1 MVISISHIVPER
13 RDTFTNSQN
22 NHTYFHL
29 FSSLS
34 DAISMAYQA
43 NASPFQSWRPFAR
56 EPAISLTQNLPP
68 EIDAKC
74 LILGCGDAR
83 NILFTIFN
91 DENDRIFS
99 FCIDADEQ
107 ISKGRTTLLVVT
119 LNPQFSV

>member
-1 MVISISHIVPER
+1 
-13 RDTFTNSQN
+13 
-22 NHTYFHL
+22 
-29 FSSLS
+29 
-34 DAISMAYQA
+34 MAYQA
-43 NASPFQSWRPFAR
+43 NVSPFQSWRPFAR

-99 FCIDADEQ
+99 FCLDADKQ

-119 LNPQFSV
+119 LNPQFSVCHSVFCFD